1 MRRKIFLMLAICVS
15 AFVFS
20 TAALAQQKFT
30 ASLNGPQEVPPINS
44 PGRGSCVITLNTTET
59 QFTVT
64 CTYSGLTTNVVGA
77 HIHDAGPVG
86 VSGPVRFNF
95 NYTGTTSGTIGPLTF
110 PATGQLTPAQ
120 VADLRAKRWYVNI
133 HTTQFTGGEI
143 RGQVKIAST
152 VFDLDGDGRTDITA
166 FRQSANTFFVL
177 NSVNSNITANQFGSG
192 AGDFWL
198 NNTGDFDGDGR
209 GDPLLIKLVNNE
221 AFHSILQSGSNT
233 VRTVQ
238 WGNFS
243 AAINDSLAYGDYDG
257 DAKQDIAVFRRST
270 GVWYILESST
280 NTGRVVQNFG
290 AVNDFPSVGDYDADG
305 RTDLCVVR
313 AEGGQRVWYI
323 QNSSNGQSR
332 RVEFGASATDGVFF
346 FSPVDVD
353 GDGRQDILV
362 NRTINGQ
369 RVFFVLQSSNNQV
382 FVLTWGLST
391 DTALFGDYDG
401 DGRTDFVARR
411 NIGGLLVWYIYQ
423 SSNQQGRAVTFGQTG
438 DQRFVE
444 PFLPVSSDE
453 VLEIL
458 D

>member
-1 MRRKIFLMLAICVS
+1 
-15 AFVFS
+15 
-20 TAALAQQKFT
+20 
-30 ASLNGPQEVPPINS
+30 
-44 PGRGSCVITLNTTET
+44 
-59 QFTVT
+59 
-64 CTYSGLTTNVVGA
+64 
-77 HIHDAGPVG
+77 
-86 VSGPVRFNF
+86 
-95 NYTGTTSGTIGPLTF
+95 
-110 PATGQLTPAQ
+110 
-120 VADLRAKRWYVNI
+120 
-133 HTTQFTGGEI
+133 
-143 RGQVKIAST
+143 
-152 VFDLDGDGRTDITA
+152 
-166 FRQSANTFFVL
+166 
-177 NSVNSNITANQFGSG
+177 
-192 AGDFWL
+192 
-198 NNTGDFDGDGR
+198 
-209 GDPLLIKLVNNE
+209 
-221 AFHSILQSGSNT
+221 
-233 VRTVQ
+233 
-238 WGNFS
+238 
-243 AAINDSLAYGDYDG
+243 
-257 DAKQDIAVFRRST
+257 
-270 GVWYILESST
+270 
-280 NTGRVVQNFG
+280 
-290 AVNDFPSVGDYDADG
+290 
-305 RTDLCVVR
+305 VVR